1 MASSKEGP
9 LARLVKKLGLGKT
22 SKGGGPSVYASCWG
36 CSMGRCGAMFDNTCQ
51 CCRAG
56 HSGVR

>member
-1 MASSKEGP
+1 MSTKKEGP
-9 LARLVKKLGLGKT
+9 LARLARKLGLGKT
-22 SKGGGPSVYASCWG
+22 TGGAPSGYASCWG

-51 CCRAG
+51 CCRAH